1 MFSGNQWFAL
11 LFNYI
16 TTDLQALTLVGLTRE
31 DPVLDS
37 LAVLH
42 LDNQLYLI
50 GIECSES
57 QR

>member
-1 MFSGNQWFAL
+1 MFSGYQWLAL

-57 QR
+57 HR